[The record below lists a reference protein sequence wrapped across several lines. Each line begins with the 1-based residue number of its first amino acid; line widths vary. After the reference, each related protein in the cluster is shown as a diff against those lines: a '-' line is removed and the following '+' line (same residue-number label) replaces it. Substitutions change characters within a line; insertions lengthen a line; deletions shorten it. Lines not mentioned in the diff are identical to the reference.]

1 MQTLIAIALF
11 VLVFL
16 IYNFVNAAAGI
27 AALLAVLAVF
37 IWLKWPTILMLRGNS
52 RYNKGDHAGGLALM
66 EQAYKTGKLDSSMVV
81 YYSYCLVREN
91 QDDRATE
98 LLDEFIASG
107 KGTKADIC
115 RAKHNKA
122 LILRNAGKTEEA
134 FEVMKEVHADM
145 PASDTFGTLGLIYL
159 ELADKKPE
167 LAEEIESFLNEAYE
181 YNSDDRTIA
190 CNLGDW
196 NLRTGKLDEAES
208 IYKNIVNHRQNSPTP
223 YYSYAR
229 VLMAKGNYEDAE
241 DMLNHALRYPFT
253 GVTAIR
259 REDVET
265 ALKAVEE
272 KLAANKTED

>member
-159 ELADKKPE
+159 ELADKNPE
-167 LAEEIESFLNEAYE
+167 LAEETESFLNEAYE

-229 VLMAKGNYEDAE
+229 VLMEKGNYEDAE

-253 GVTAIR
+253 GVTAIK

-265 ALKAVEE
+265 ALKTVEE
-272 KLAANKTED
+272 KLAANKTDD

>member
-16 IYNFVNAAAGI
+16 IYNFVNPMAGI
-27 AALLAVLAVF
+27 AALVAVLAVF
-37 IWLKWPTILMLRGNS
+37 TWLKWPTILMLRGNS
-52 RYNKGDHAGGLALM
+52 RYNKGDHVGGLALM

-91 QDDRATE
+91 QDARATE

-159 ELADKKPE
+159 ELADKRPE
-167 LAEEIESFLNEAYE
+167 LAEETESFLNEAYE

-196 NLRTGKLDEAES
+196 NLRAGKLDEAEE

-229 VLMAKGNYEDAE
+229 VLMEKGNYEDAE

-253 GVTAIR
+253 GVTAIK
-259 REDVET
+259 REDVEA
-265 ALKAVEE
+265 ALKTVEG

>member
-1 MQTLIAIALF
+1 MQPILTIALF

-16 IYNFVNAAAGI
+16 IYNFVNHLAGLAALVV
-27 AALLAVLAVF
+27 LLAVLV
-37 IWLKWPTILMLRGNS
+37 WLKWPTILMLRGNNK
-52 RYNKGDHAGGLALM
+52 YNKGDRTGGLALM
-66 EQAYKTGKLDSSMVV
+66 EQAYKTGKLDSSMTV

-91 QDDRATE
+91 QDGRATE
-98 LLDEFIASG
+98 LLDEFISSG
-107 KGTKADIC
+107 RGTKGDVC

-122 LILRNAGKTEEA
+122 LILRNAGNTEEA

-145 PASDTFGTLGLIYL
+145 PASDTYGTLGLIYL
-159 ELADKKPE
+159 ELAEKKPE
-167 LAEEIESFLNEAYE
+167 LAGEIESFLNEAYE

-196 NLRTGKLDEAES
+196 YLRIGKLDEAEE

-229 VLMAKGNYEDAE
+229 VLMEKGNYEDAE

-253 GVTAIR
+253 GVTAIK

-265 ALKAVEE
+265 ALKTVEE
-272 KLAANKTED
+272 KLAANREE

>member
-107 KGTKADIC
+107 KGTNADIC